1 MNIKDTKTYS
11 LHGISKLVLLVEEAP
26 PSWENM
32 RYDHKGDLWFAEQD
46 GYVHYFIDSGN
57 GDISRT
63 VTTVEGE
70 KREFRNV
77 GESRAG
83 IFNRE
88 GLGPYVDV
96 KVTTDKEAFEQRPGE
111 IQNTAVTL
119 DTARAAAEMI
129 GREMV
134 YKWKPVGERIW
145 VLY

>member
-1 MNIKDTKTYS
+1 MNIQDTKTHL
-11 LHGISKLVLLVEEAP
+11 LHGTSKLVLLVEEAP
-26 PSWENM
+26 PSREDM

-46 GYVHYFIDSGN
+46 GYVHYFIDSGK
-57 GDISRT
+57 GDISHA
-63 VTTVEGE
+63 VMTVEGE
-70 KREFRNV
+70 EREFWNT

-111 IQNTAVTL
+111 IQNIAVTL
-119 DTARAAAEMI
+119 DTAREAAEMI
-129 GREMV
+129 GREMS
-134 YKWKPVGERIW
+134 YERKPVGESIW